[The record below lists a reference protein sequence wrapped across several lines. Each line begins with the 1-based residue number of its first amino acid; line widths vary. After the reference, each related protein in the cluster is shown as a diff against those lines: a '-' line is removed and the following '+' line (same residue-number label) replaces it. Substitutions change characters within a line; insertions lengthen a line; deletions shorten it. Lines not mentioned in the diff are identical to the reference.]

1 MIRVVTLEKL
11 DPTDMAFLIGT
22 LYRAFGVGTEH
33 AGDKPVPS
41 EAETKDGRLDAV
53 KLLREV
59 EPIRTFAD
67 DKILFIVGAPLAL
80 KPGPLGEP
88 PCWGFAEFG
97 GARAVITTS
106 KLPSRGV
113 TEASIDNY
121 RRRLAREAIHSIG
134 HLWDLHH
141 CYDPRCAMHP
151 SWSQSLP
158 ANPEMDLDTFCREKS
173 ERKVRLAK
181 T

>member
-1 MIRVVTLEKL
+1 VIRIVTLEKL
-11 DPTDMAFLIGT
+11 DPSDLSFLTGT

-33 AGDKPVPS
+33 AGERPVPR
-41 EAETKDGRLDAV
+41 EAETEDGRLGAA

-59 EPIRTFAD
+59 EPVRTFAD
-67 DKILFIVGAPLAL
+67 DKVLFITAGPLAL
-80 KPGPLGEP
+80 EAGPLGEP
-88 PCWGFAEFG
+88 PCWGFAELG
-97 GARAVITTS
+97 GTRAVITTS
-106 KLPSRGV
+106 KLPARGV
-113 TEASIDNY
+113 TETSIELW
-121 RRRLAREAIHSIG
+121 RRRLAREATHAIG

-141 CYDPRCAMHP
+141 CYDARCAMHP

-158 ANPEMDLDTFCREKS
+158 ANPEMDLCTFCREKS

>member
-1 MIRVVTLEKL
+1 MIRLVTLDKL
-11 DPTDMAFLIGT
+11 DPGDLAFLTST

-33 AGDKPVPS
+33 AGDRPVPP

-67 DKILFIVGAPLAL
+67 DKILYITSAPLAL
-80 KPGPLGEP
+80 RAGPLGEP
-88 PCWGFAEFG
+88 PCWSFAEFG
-97 GARAVITTS
+97 GARAVMTTS
-106 KLPSRGV
+106 KLPARGV
-113 TEASIDNY
+113 SEASIENF
-121 RRRLAREAIHSIG
+121 RRRLAREATHAVG

-151 SWSQSLP
+151 SWSQALP

>member
-1 MIRVVTLEKL
+1 MIRVVTLEKV
-11 DPTDMAFLIGT
+11 DPTDMAFLTGT

-33 AGDKPVPS
+33 AGDRPVPQ

-59 EPIRTFAD
+59 EPIRSFAD
-67 DKILFIVGAPLAL
+67 DKILYITAAPLAL
-80 KPGPLGEP
+80 APGPLGEP
-88 PCWGFAEFG
+88 PCWGFAELG
-97 GARAVITTS
+97 GARAAITTS
-106 KLPSRGV
+106 RLPSRGV
-113 TEASIDNY
+113 TEASIEAW
-121 RRRLAREAIHSIG
+121 RRRLAREATHAIG

-141 CYDPRCAMHP
+141 CYDARCAMHP

-158 ANPEMDLDTFCREKS
+158 SNPEMDLCTFCREKS

>member
-1 MIRVVTLEKL
+1 MIRIVTLEKL
-11 DPTDMAFLIGT
+11 DPGDLAFLIGT

-33 AGDKPVPS
+33 AGDRPVPA
-41 EAETKDGRLDAV
+41 EARAADGRLDAV

-59 EPIRTFAD
+59 EPIRTLSD
-67 DKILFIVGAPLAL
+67 DKILYVTGEPLAL
-80 KPGPLGEP
+80 APGPLGEP
-88 PCWGFAEFG
+88 PCWGFAELG

-106 KLPSRGV
+106 RLPARGV
-113 TEASIDNY
+113 TEASIEAY
-121 RRRLAREAIHSIG
+121 RRRLARESIHAIG
-134 HLWDLHH
+134 HVWDLHH
-141 CYDPRCAMHP
+141 CYDPRCSMHP

-158 ANPEMDLDTFCREKS
+158 ASPEPDLCTFCREKS